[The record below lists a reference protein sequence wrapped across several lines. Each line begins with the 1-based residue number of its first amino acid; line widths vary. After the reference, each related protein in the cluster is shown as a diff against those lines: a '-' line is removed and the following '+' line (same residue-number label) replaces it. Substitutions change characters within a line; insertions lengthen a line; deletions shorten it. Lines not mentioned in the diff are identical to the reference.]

1 MKPAKAS
8 LLLHPVFVISVILLS
23 LNDFYWKYE
32 YGNWLT
38 GKLSDFAGLVVF
50 PIFLTE
56 VFKKISKTFII
67 IFTVLFFAW
76 WKSPL
81 SQTLINLFSSV
92 DIQLHRTI
100 DYTDLFAMAV
110 LPFVYFLK
118 PINYTRFPSLQ
129 KTLKQVIGVVA
140 FFALCADTPYRMLPY
155 DRYPSNEI
163 RYSEEFC
170 WVAGGE
176 EVLQDLR
183 NKGLTVSAETERYYP
198 LYPSYQELFYRIQT
212 KDSSVQWK
220 PISFT
225 PDSIVYVKQRLY
237 SLNYLVSE
245 YRINDQ
251 VLKNIRFRLEQGD
264 GKGKKIC
271 VQMISFESMN
281 GAYETHP
288 DKKTR
293 KRLKK
298 YFQSLFSIQPK

>member
-8 LLLHPVFVISVILLS
+8 LLLHPVFVISVILLL

-38 GKLSDFAGLVVF
+38 GKVSDFAGLVVF

-140 FFALCADTPYRMLPY
+140 FFLLYVQ
-155 DRYPSNEI
+155 I
-163 RYSEEFC
+163 R
-170 WVAGGE
+170 
-176 EVLQDLR
+176 L
-183 NKGLTVSAETERYYP
+183 
-198 LYPSYQELFYRIQT
+198 
-212 KDSSVQWK
+212 
-220 PISFT
+220 
-225 PDSIVYVKQRLY
+225 IVCCLMTGTCPMK
-237 SLNYLVSE
+237 
-245 YRINDQ
+245 
-251 VLKNIRFRLEQGD
+251 
-264 GKGKKIC
+264 
-271 VQMISFESMN
+271 
-281 GAYETHP
+281 
-288 DKKTR
+288 
-293 KRLKK
+293 
-298 YFQSLFSIQPK
+298 